1 MADSKI
7 EITEDEKILKEPQDT
22 GDGKPFGVKFRNLV
36 KPDYAIALFIL
47 YLILA
52 GNFAGDLFG
61 CRLQEAF
68 TELAFVKHII
78 AIFLLY
84 YFVNLTTPG
93 YQDPLKILIKTII
106 MYFVFIISR
115 NVSFGYIL
123 IFIIL
128 MIVVKFI
135 DDYKKFHYKADKDDE
150 VDTAAIKK
158 ENFDRLEKI
167 QQNLVI
173 IIYIVIFIGFIR
185 YSQSHFTSDLSWS
198 SYLFGKNRFKGCKSL
213 TDKYT
218 LKGVYW
224 F

>member
-22 GDGKPFGVKFRNLV
+22 GDKPFGVKFRNLV

-135 DDYKKFHYKADKDDE
+135 DDYKKFHYKADTDDE